1 MPRPS
6 NTAAR
11 RGQIVEG
18 LLVVMARE
26 GYERAS
32 VARIARAASL
42 TPGLVHYHFG
52 SKGEILVE
60 LVGELERRV
69 CQRAEARLARVAAG
83 VAARERLAAYL
94 DALLALGPGADAAA
108 VACWVAVGAEAIRQ
122 PEVARAYRAALE
134 RGVERLAAL
143 VRAVL
148 VEEGRATRGAR
159 AMAAAI
165 AAAIEGAYRLAAAA
179 PGVAPAGSAAP
190 SLAAMVDGLIAS
202 APRAAPSRRKGREKM
217 R

>member
-11 RGQIVEG
+11 RAQIVEG
-18 LLVVMARE
+18 LLAVMARE

-32 VARIARAASL
+32 VARIARAARL
-42 TPGLVHYHFG
+42 TPGLVHYHFA
-52 SKGEILVE
+52 SKGEILLA
-60 LVGELERRV
+60 LVGELEGRVARRAAGRV
-69 CQRAEARLARVAAG
+69 ARVAAG
-83 VAARERLAAYL
+83 SARAHLAAYL
-94 DALLALGPGADAAA
+94 DAHLALGPGADAAA

-122 PEVARAYRAALE
+122 PEVGRAYRGALE
-134 RGVERLAAL
+134 RGVERLTAL

-165 AAAIEGAYRLAAAA
+165 AAAIEGAYRLSAAA
-179 PGVAPAGSAAP
+179 PGVLPAGSAAA
-190 SLAAMVDGLIAS
+190 SLAAMVDGLVAS
-202 APRAAPSRRKGREKM
+202 APLAAKTVRARKEKRR
-217 R
+217 